1 MRRPPLGP
9 PAVAPRS
16 PLTSAPRPPPRRF
29 LNDVW
34 VWRADGS
41 WVAVHP
47 SGTPPRPRT
56 LHTATRSGEWIA
68 ILGGDTGAPSAD
80 GGLRVHLLHV
90 GFGKVDPSEWRWRS
104 MAPRGENPPHRF
116 GHQAA
121 LAGSASLLLVGGLRW
136 GQGGLAHGTSTVRR
150 RLPPAAPPLPP
161 PPLPPSPPPHPHPL
175 PRPPA
180 DRPRA
185 RRLPRPPDARLP
197 RRMRRVRPRPVP
209 LPARPRRHLLRAP
222 LRGRLGRPPVRGRR
236 LPVRP
241 AAHVRRRARRVQVR
255 RRVDGLRLHPGGL
268 RRGVRA
274 RPLRRPRPVRLPRG
288 MERSRLLGARAAA
301 APPPPPAPLCHSPA
315 PPLTP
320 VRPAGAGVPGGVLV
334 AR

>member
-1 MRRPPLGP
+1 M
-9 PAVAPRS
+9 
-16 PLTSAPRPPPRRF
+16 
-29 LNDVW
+29 W

-104 MAPRGENPPHRF
+104 MAPRGESPPHRF

-150 RLPPAAPPLPP
+150 RPPRASPLPP
-161 PPLPPSPPPHPHPL
+161 RTPSPVH
-175 PRPPA
+175 
-180 DRPRA
+180 
-185 RRLPRPPDARLP
+185 
-197 RRMRRVRPRPVP
+197 
-209 LPARPRRHLLRAP
+209 
-222 LRGRLGRPPVRGRR
+222 
-236 LPVRP
+236 
-241 AAHVRRRARRVQVR
+241 
-255 RRVDGLRLHPGGL
+255 
-268 RRGVRA
+268 
-274 RPLRRPRPVRLPRG
+274 
-288 MERSRLLGARAAA
+288 
-301 APPPPPAPLCHSPA
+301 
-315 PPLTP
+315 PLTP
-320 VRPAGAGVPGGVLV
+320 HPSPSPVPRRSAVCSTTTPPS
-334 AR
+334 